1 MNILVAVNNQY
12 IRPLLVMLDSLFT
25 HETEALD
32 IYLFY
37 SLVSERYLRLLD
49 SYIDK
54 RGGRFIPVLVED
66 SVFQEAPLKR
76 YFTKE
81 VYYRV
86 LCGRL
91 LPETL
96 ERILYLD
103 TDIIIRGSLES
114 FYYKEFR
121 GKTLIGILD
130 LIGVRYYKEQH
141 YLRLEQIGLSRD
153 DIYVNSGVLLF
164 NLVKMRESF
173 VPEEFLRQ
181 TQEKRDVIEMVDQDM
196 INVYFKGQIGTAE
209 ETYNYPILVFSASFI
224 WNWVMGGWRKENPR
238 IVHYM
243 GIPKPW
249 EPNYFGKFY
258 FEYRRYYKKLQSPRE
273 RVCFAW
279 QHFWGY
285 SMEILKGIG
294 RVLLRKA
301 KSRILK

>member
-1 MNILVAVNNQY
+1 M
-12 IRPLLVMLDSLFT
+12 
-25 HETEALD
+25 
-32 IYLFY
+32 
-37 SLVSERYLRLLD
+37 
-49 SYIDK
+49 
-54 RGGRFIPVLVED
+54 
-66 SVFQEAPLKR
+66 
-76 YFTKE
+76 
-81 VYYRV
+81 
-86 LCGRL
+86 CGRL

-196 INVYFKGQIGTAE
+196 C
-209 ETYNYPILVFSASFI
+209 ILRARLERRRRLIIIPSLYS
-224 WNWVMGGWRKENPR
+224 
-238 IVHYM
+238 VH
-243 GIPKPW
+243 P
-249 EPNYFGKFY
+249 
-258 FEYRRYYKKLQSPRE
+258 LS
-273 RVCFAW
+273 
-279 QHFWGY
+279 
-285 SMEILKGIG
+285 GIG
-294 RVLLRKA
+294 
-301 KSRILK
+301 

>member
-114 FYYKEFR
+114 F
-121 GKTLIGILD
+121 
-130 LIGVRYYKEQH
+130 
-141 YLRLEQIGLSRD
+141 
-153 DIYVNSGVLLF
+153 
-164 NLVKMRESF
+164 
-173 VPEEFLRQ
+173 
-181 TQEKRDVIEMVDQDM
+181 
-196 INVYFKGQIGTAE
+196 
-209 ETYNYPILVFSASFI
+209 
-224 WNWVMGGWRKENPR
+224 
-238 IVHYM
+238 
-243 GIPKPW
+243 
-249 EPNYFGKFY
+249 
-258 FEYRRYYKKLQSPRE
+258 
-273 RVCFAW
+273 
-279 QHFWGY
+279 
-285 SMEILKGIG
+285 
-294 RVLLRKA
+294 
-301 KSRILK
+301 